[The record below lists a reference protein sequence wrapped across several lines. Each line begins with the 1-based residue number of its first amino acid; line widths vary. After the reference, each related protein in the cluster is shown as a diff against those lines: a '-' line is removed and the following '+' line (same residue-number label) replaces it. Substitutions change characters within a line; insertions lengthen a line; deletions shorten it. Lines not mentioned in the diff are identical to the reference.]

1 MPTVGKVRSPT
12 LEDENK
18 QTNKR
23 QTNVKQE
30 YMSKLLEHVLSK
42 RDEAMLKQY

>member
-12 LEDENK
+12 LEDEN
-18 QTNKR
+18 N

-30 YMSKLLEHVLSK
+30 YMSKLLEHVLLK